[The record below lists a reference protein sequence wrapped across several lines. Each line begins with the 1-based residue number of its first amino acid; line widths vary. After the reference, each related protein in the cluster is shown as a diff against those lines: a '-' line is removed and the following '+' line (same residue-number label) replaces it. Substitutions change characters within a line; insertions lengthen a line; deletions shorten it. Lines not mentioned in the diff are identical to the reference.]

1 MKIKIND
8 RRKFG
13 GTRVVARCEVI
24 LESQDLFSCYENN
37 RAGYMSL
44 NVRGGIFYLNDVI
57 TKNNL
62 EKMFPD
68 GNAAVFKELKLISD
82 SGKKIIIKKIK
93 VMFVK
98 KKEGAERQG
107 LVFRFVDLSEEH
119 LDLLLKLGDV
129 LPALGAQEAM
139 SIPSR
144 DYLYKMA
151 AN

>member
-1 MKIKIND
+1 
-8 RRKFG
+8 
-13 GTRVVARCEVI
+13 
-24 LESQDLFSCYENN
+24 
-37 RAGYMSL
+37 MSL

-98 KKEGAERQG
+98 KKEGADRQG

-139 SIPSR
+139 FIPSH